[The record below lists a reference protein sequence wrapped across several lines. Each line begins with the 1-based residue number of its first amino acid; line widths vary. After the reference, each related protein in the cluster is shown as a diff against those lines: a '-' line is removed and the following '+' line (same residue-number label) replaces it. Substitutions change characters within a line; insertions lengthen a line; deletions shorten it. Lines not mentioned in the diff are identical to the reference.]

1 MTVQKKTPQQAG
13 NIDKNINSHE
23 DYNVNSGEGLTSSD
37 VVEILQKYKT
47 ALIKKIN
54 KKIHLFWNKEEQ
66 KIDWSEADSPLYKRE
81 TPGDVE
87 LNRELLKI
95 RNVIQFDDKQ
105 IAGIIIQHAGGVLC
119 KVVENWLS
127 EITSREAE
135 VLFHSFI
142 NHDYEKKYGIYIGL
156 GEREIAKKMNIHH
169 TTVMRI
175 KKRAINHIIEIN
187 NS

>member
-1 MTVQKKTPQQAG
+1 LTVQKKTPQQAG

-23 DYNVNSGEGLTSSD
+23 DYNVKSGEGLTCSD

-47 ALIKKIN
+47 ALIKKLN
-54 KKIHLFWNKEEQ
+54 RKIHLFWNTEEQ
-66 KIDWSEADSPLYKRE
+66 KMDWSEADSPLYKRE
-81 TPGDVE
+81 TPGDIE

-105 IAGIIIQHAGGVLC
+105 IAGIIIQYAGGVLC

-127 EITSREAE
+127 KITNREAQ

-142 NHDYEKKYGIYIGL
+142 NHDYEMKYGIYIGL

-175 KKRAINHIIEIN
+175 KKRAINHIIELN

>member
-1 MTVQKKTPQQAG
+1 MKEKAPPSRG
-13 NIDKNINSHE
+13 NKDKNNNTHN
-23 DYNVNSGEGLTSSD
+23 DYNVKSGEGLTSSD
-37 VVEILQKYKT
+37 IIEILQKYKT
-47 ALIKKIN
+47 ALIKKLN
-54 KKIHLFWNKEEQ
+54 KKIHLFWNTEEQ

-81 TPGDVE
+81 TPGDIE

-105 IAGIIIQHAGGVLC
+105 IVGLIIQYAGGVLC
-119 KVVENWLS
+119 KVVESWLS
-127 EITSREAE
+127 EITNREAE

-175 KKRAINHIIEIN
+175 KKRAINHIIELN